1 MSHLNQVLVVDDS
14 ISVRDLIAI
23 QIQAISDIEVVFAS
37 SYSDTENL
45 LKNEREYLCAVL
57 DLNLPDAPN
66 GEIVDLVQ
74 KNNIPVIIL
83 TGSIDSAIKRTTNS
97 DLVIDYIV
105 KRNPNDIKYLASTV
119 KNIFNNQFVNVL
131 VVDDSITFRGYL
143 TSLLDNLRYSV
154 LEASNG
160 VEALE
165 LITDHADVSLVI
177 TDYNMPKMDGLRLI
191 EEIRKNHRRE
201 EVAILGLSSQDNNEL
216 IVKLLKMGAND
227 YMTKPF
233 IVNEFYCRVLQ
244 NTNMI
249 GFVRTINESATSDY
263 LTGVNN
269 RRSLFNTGELIY
281 ANAVRQS
288 IFIAVAMID
297 ADNFKKIND
306 EYGHD
311 VGDQVLISIAQK
323 LKTQL
328 RNGDIVARFGG
339 EEFVCVS
346 VIKKVEDAIH
356 VFERVRKAIEEIAI
370 KVEEEKIDIS
380 VSIGVTTNLSSSF
393 NEMIKLADKG
403 LFQAKEAGRNRVFEI

>member
-1 MSHLNQVLVVDDS
+1 MDYINRILVVDDS

-37 SYSDTENL
+37 SYSDTEKL
-45 LKNEREYLCAVL
+45 LGFECDYLCAVL
-57 DLNLPDAPN
+57 DLNLPDASN
-66 GEIVDLVQ
+66 GEIVELVQ
-74 KNNIPVIIL
+74 KNNIPIIIL
-83 TGSIDSAIKRTTNS
+83 TGSINSAIKRTENS
-97 DLVIDYIV
+97 ESVIDYIV

-119 KNIFNNQFVNVL
+119 KNIYNNQFVKVL
-131 VVDDSITFRGYL
+131 AVDDSITFRDYL
-143 TSLLDNLRYSV
+143 ARLLTNLRYSV
-154 LEASNG
+154 LTASNG
-160 VEALE
+160 VEALDIVKE
-165 LITDHADVSLVI
+165 HPDVSLVI

-191 EEIRKNHRRE
+191 EEIRKNHKRE
-201 EVAILGLSSQDNNEL
+201 EIAILGLSTQDNNEL

-244 NTNMI
+244 NTNLI

-263 LTGVNN
+263 LTGISN
-269 RRSLFNTGELIY
+269 RRSLFDTGEVIY

-297 ADNFKKIND
+297 ADNFKNIND

-311 VGDQVLISIAQK
+311 VGDQVLIAIAQK
-323 LKTQL
+323 LKDQL

-356 VFERVRKAIEEIAI
+356 VFERVRKAIEEIVI
-370 KVEEEKIDIS
+370 NVEGKNLNIS

-393 NEMIKLADKG
+393 NEMIKLADSG
-403 LFQAKEAGRNRVFEI
+403 LFQAKEAGRNRVVLI